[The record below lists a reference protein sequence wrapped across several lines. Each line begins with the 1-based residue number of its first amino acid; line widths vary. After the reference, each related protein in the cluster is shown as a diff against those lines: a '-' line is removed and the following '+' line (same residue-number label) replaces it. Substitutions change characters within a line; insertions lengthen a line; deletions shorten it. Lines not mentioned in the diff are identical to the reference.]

1 MVTMKTYDELQ
12 AENTKLKELL
22 RQYNGIERPFICGGS
37 AEKGV
42 DGLPDMIFVC
52 PMMGADGMAMYKKF
66 KDYSA
71 PSY

>member
-1 MVTMKTYDELQ
+1 MMKTYDELLE
-12 AENTKLKELL
+12 ENNKLKEVL
-22 RQYNGIERPFICGGS
+22 RRYKGIEQPFICGGS
-37 AEKGV
+37 AEKGK

-52 PMMGADGMAMYKKF
+52 PMMGADGMAVYVKH

>member
-1 MVTMKTYDELQ
+1 MKTYDELQ
-12 AENTKLKELL
+12 AENQKLKDIIC
-22 RQYNGIERPFICGGS
+22 RYNGIERPFICGAGS
-37 AEKGV
+37 EKGE

-52 PMMGADGMAMYKKF
+52 PMMGADGMAVYKKF